1 VTAVSGG
8 VVSIAHTDRAFAALK
23 NDGSVVVWGQA
34 GHGGEPGAAVEAL
47 LTSGVHTI
55 CANDVAFSAIKT
67 DGSVVAWG
75 HSVSVP
81 TAGVQ
86 FTSSS
91 LAAGAQCA

>member
-1 VTAVSGG
+1 V
-8 VVSIAHTDRAFAALK
+8 D
-23 NDGSVVVWGQA
+23 
-34 GHGGEPGAAVEAL
+34 AL